1 MGCGV
6 SKKPEQKL
14 DKVVPESEP
23 VPPVVE
29 PEVPVSKYEG
39 PLVVLKIL
47 SPLAPTKFVPGS
59 LVTVRWAVEFPDPQN
74 MPFIESL
81 TLALVT
87 RQVAQTAAVILEEQ
101 EEQKDDGKQAMKPV
115 PEALFVYDQISVLR
129 EDISTGL
136 SEIEIS
142 LPRTLPKNAPTVCL
156 HLRAMMGGDAAAE
169 TDEASHSKAAAVAVP
184 EKAEEEDAPDPV
196 AEGESVDGKE
206 HSAAVVY
213 EVYSEAFPVTKA
225 VRHKRYS
232 IKARGAA
239 QKRATLKIKAAA
251 KLMMRSNTGLTSK
264 KVAPFG

>member
-1 MGCGV
+1 
-6 SKKPEQKL
+6 
-14 DKVVPESEP
+14 
-23 VPPVVE
+23 
-29 PEVPVSKYEG
+29 
-39 PLVVLKIL
+39 
-47 SPLAPTKFVPGS
+47 
-59 LVTVRWAVEFPDPQN
+59 

-101 EEQKDDGKQAMKPV
+101 EEQKEDGKQAMKPV

-156 HLRAMMGGDAAAE
+156 HLRAVMGGDAAAE
-169 TDEASHSKAAAVAVP
+169 TDEASHSEAAAVAVP
-184 EKAEEEDAPDPV
+184 EKAEEEEEEDAPDPV

-251 KLMMRSNTGLTSK
+251 KLMMRSNTGLNSK